1 MTKVTKSITIP
12 VEIWLAFEEKHP
24 GENFSRWVS
33 KRLARELKLHQNKRL
48 ITDDDLRCK
57 NSSRYKG
64 IKITKEMC
72 ESCGVAECEDR
83 LE

>member
-33 KRLARELKLHQNKRL
+33 ERLARELRLHKNKRL
-48 ITDDDLRCK
+48 ITDAETRCQ
-57 NSSRYKG
+57 NSPRYEG

-72 ESCGVAECEDR
+72 ANCGIVECDDR
-83 LE
+83 RD